1 MNNNRNSP
9 KRARPSSRYQQTS
22 PLTMIGLGGFFLV
35 ATIIA
40 AYLIF
45 STVRDFVAAS
55 NAPTGG
61 KPIVINSG
69 TGTNSGGTVNPKAT
83 SIPITAKAWS
93 GTERVTIL
101 LLGID
106 QREGE
111 TDTAYRSDSMM
122 LVTLDPVGKTVGVLS
137 IPRDLYVTIPGFPD
151 RDKIT
156 TANFKGDAYRLP
168 GGGAKLAKD
177 TVEANLGIRVNYYIR
192 INFTAF
198 ETLIDLLGGV
208 DVDNPSIIDDPQYP
222 GRRFDYD
229 PFYLAAGKQHLDGK
243 TALKFARTRHTT
255 GDDFGRAQRQQQIG
269 LAIRDKVVSA
279 NMLPTLITR
288 GPQIISTL
296 SGSYSTDLSPE
307 QIVSLAMLGKD
318 IPRDRITTEVIDK
331 RYIAEFYKTQ
341 DNQEVLILNIEKFR
355 ELRDKMF
362 YTPQP
367 IQIAVPDAGQFLLK
381 EGAKVE
387 VQNGSNKSGVAA
399 TAADYLRA
407 KGINVVSVGN
417 ADRNSYTTT
426 TIADLNNKP
435 YTAKWLADTLRL
447 PQSNIVTGSKSAN
460 GADIRIIIGADFAL
474 PNN

>member
-1 MNNNRNSP
+1 
-9 KRARPSSRYQQTS
+9 
-22 PLTMIGLGGFFLV
+22 MIGLGGFFLL

-45 STVRDFVAAS
+45 STVRDFVATW
-55 NAPTGG
+55 NAPANGNN
-61 KPIVINSG
+61 IVIK
-69 TGTNSGGTVNPKAT
+69 GGTVVGGGSANPNAT
-83 SIPITAKAWS
+83 IAPITAKAWN
-93 GTERVTIL
+93 GTDRVTIL

-122 LVTLDPVGKTVGVLS
+122 LVTLDPVGRTVGVLS

-177 TVEANLGIRVNYYIR
+177 TVEANLGIRVNYYVR

-198 ETLIDLLGGV
+198 ETLIDQLGGI
-208 DVDNPSIIDDPQYP
+208 DVDNPVAIDDPQYP
-222 GRRFDYD
+222 GRRYDFD
-229 PFYLAAGKQHLDGK
+229 PFYLPAGKQHLDGK
-243 TALKFARTRHTT
+243 TALKYARTRHSV

-279 NMLPTLITR
+279 NMLPTLISK
-288 GPQIISTL
+288 GPQLITTL
-296 SGSYSTDLSPE
+296 SGSYITDLSPE
-307 QIVSLAMLGKD
+307 QIVGLALLGKD
-318 IPRDRITTEVIDK
+318 IPRDKITMEVIDR
-331 RYIAEFYKTQ
+331 RYIASFLLTA

-367 IQIAVPDAGQFLLK
+367 ALINVPDAAQYLLK
-381 EGAKVE
+381 EGARVE

-399 TAADYLRA
+399 SAAEYLKA
-407 KGINVVSVGN
+407 KGVNVVSVGN
-417 ADRNSYTTT
+417 ADRNNYTTT
-426 TIADLNNKP
+426 TIVDLNNKP

-447 PQSNIVTGSKSAN
+447 PQANIVTGSKSTN
-460 GADIRIIIGADFAL
+460 GVDIRIIIGGDFVL

>member
-1 MNNNRNSP
+1 MNNNRNTSNRTRATTRY
-9 KRARPSSRYQQTS
+9 KRTS
-22 PLTMIGLGGFFLV
+22 PLAMIGLGGFFLL
-35 ATIIA
+35 ATLIA

-45 STVRDFVAAS
+45 STVRDFVATW
-55 NAPTGG
+55 NAPANGN
-61 KPIVINSG
+61 IVIK
-69 TGTNSGGTVNPKAT
+69 GGTVVGGGTTNPKAT
-83 SIPITAKAWS
+83 IPPIAAKAWN
-93 GTERVTIL
+93 GTDRVTIL

-122 LVTLDPVGKTVGVLS
+122 LVTLDPVGRTVGVLS

-151 RDKIT
+151 RDKLT

-177 TVEANLGIRVNYYIR
+177 TVEANLGIRINYYVR

-198 ETLIDLLGGV
+198 ETLIDQIGGV
-208 DVDNPSIIDDPQYP
+208 DVDNPVAIDDPQYP
-222 GRRFDYD
+222 GRRYDFD
-229 PFYLAAGKQHLDGK
+229 PFYLPAGKQHLDGK
-243 TALKFARTRHTT
+243 TALKYARTRHSV

-269 LAIRDKVVSA
+269 LAVRDKVVSA
-279 NMLPTLITR
+279 NMLPTLISK
-288 GPQIISTL
+288 GPQLLTTL
-296 SGSYSTDLSPE
+296 SGSYTTDMSPE
-307 QIVSLAMLGKD
+307 QIVSLALLGKD
-318 IPRDRITTEVIDK
+318 IPRDKITTEVIDQ
-331 RYIAEFYKTQ
+331 RYIASFLMTA

-367 IQIAVPDAGQFLLK
+367 VLINVPDAAQYLLK
-381 EGAKVE
+381 EGARVE

-399 TAADYLRA
+399 SAADYLKA

-417 ADRNSYTTT
+417 ADRNNYTTT

-435 YTAKWLADTLRL
+435 YTAKWIADTLRL
-447 PQSNIVTGSKSAN
+447 PQANIITGSKSAN
-460 GADIRIIIGADFAL
+460 GADIRIIIGADFVL
-474 PNN
+474 PSN

>member
-1 MNNNRNSP
+1 MNNNRNTP
-9 KRARPSSRYQQTS
+9 NRARATSRYKRTS
-22 PLTMIGLGGFFLV
+22 PAAMIGLGGFFLL

-45 STVRDFVAAS
+45 STVRDFVATWNVPA
-55 NAPTGG
+55 NGNVTI
-61 KPIVINSG
+61 K
-69 TGTNSGGTVNPKAT
+69 TGTAVGGSTVNPKAT
-83 SIPITAKAWS
+83 IPPITAKAWN
-93 GTERVTIL
+93 GTDRVTIL

-106 QREGE
+106 QRAGE

-122 LVTLDPVGKTVGVLS
+122 LVTLDPVGRTVGVLS

-177 TVEANLGIRVNYYIR
+177 TVEANLGIRVNYYVR

-198 ETLIDLLGGV
+198 ETLIDQIGGV
-208 DVDNPSIIDDPQYP
+208 DVDNPTAIDDPQYP
-222 GRRFDYD
+222 DSRYGYD
-229 PFYLAAGKQHLDGK
+229 PFHLPAGKQHLDGK
-243 TALKFARTRHTT
+243 TALKYARTRHTV

-269 LAIRDKVVSA
+269 LAVRDKVVSA
-279 NMLPTLITR
+279 NMLPTLISK
-288 GPQIISTL
+288 GPQLIATL
-296 SGSYSTDLSPE
+296 SGSYTTDLSPE
-307 QIVSLAMLGKD
+307 QIVSLALLGKD
-318 IPRDRITTEVIDK
+318 IPRDKITTEVIDR
-331 RYIAEFYKTQ
+331 RYIASFYTTT

-362 YTPQP
+362 YTPRP
-367 IQIAVPDAGQFLLK
+367 VLINVPDAAQYLLQ
-381 EGAKVE
+381 EGARVE

-399 TAADYLRA
+399 SAADYLRA
-407 KGINVVSVGN
+407 KGINIVSVGN
-417 ADRNSYTTT
+417 ADRNNYATTT
-426 TIADLNNKP
+426 VADLNNKP

-447 PQSNIVTGSKSAN
+447 PQANIITGSKSAN
-460 GADIRIIIGADFAL
+460 GADIRIIIGADFVL

>member
-1 MNNNRNSP
+1 MNNNRNSSNRV
-9 KRARPSSRYQQTS
+9 RATSRYKRTS
-22 PLTMIGLGGFFLV
+22 LGAVIALGGFFLL

-45 STVRDFVAAS
+45 STVRDFVATW
-55 NAPTGG
+55 NAPANGN
-61 KPIVINSG
+61 IVIKGG
-69 TGTNSGGTVNPKAT
+69 TVVGGSTVNPKAT
-83 SIPITAKAWS
+83 ISPITAKAWN
-93 GTERVTIL
+93 GTDRVTIL

-106 QREGE
+106 QRAGE

-122 LVTLDPVGKTVGVLS
+122 LVTLDPVGRTVGVLS

-177 TVEANLGIRVNYYIR
+177 TVEATLGIRVNYYVR

-198 ETLIDLLGGV
+198 ETLIDQMGGV
-208 DVDNPSIIDDPQYP
+208 DVDNPTAIDDPQYP
-222 GRRFDYD
+222 DSRYGYD
-229 PFYLAAGKQHLDGK
+229 PFSLPAGKQHLDGK
-243 TALKFARTRHTT
+243 TALKYARTRHNT

-279 NMLPTLITR
+279 NMLPTLISKA
-288 GPQIISTL
+288 PQFIATL
-296 SGSYSTDLSPE
+296 SGSYTTDMSPE
-307 QIVSLAMLGKD
+307 QIVSLALLGKD
-318 IPRDRITTEVIDK
+318 IPRDKITTEVIDK
-331 RYIAEFYKTQ
+331 RYIADFYTTNDGQ
-341 DNQEVLILNIEKFR
+341 QVLILNIEKFR

-367 IQIAVPDAGQFLLK
+367 VLINVPDAAQYLLK
-381 EGAKVE
+381 EGARVE

-417 ADRNSYTTT
+417 ADRNNYTTT

-435 YTAKWLADTLRL
+435 YTAKWIADTLRL
-447 PQSNIVTGSKSAN
+447 PQANIITGSKSAN
-460 GADIRIIIGADFAL
+460 GADIRIIIGADFVL